1 MKITL
6 NGEIL
11 TASDIGELATATAN
25 SFRSELH
32 AALPAGLK
40 QIDIDLS
47 RTDFVDC
54 GGLGALVSL
63 RKKAGGPNGAIRIRV
78 LNPPPSVQR
87 MLNLMKLDQV
97 FPDGNEP
104 HIDGMGGA

>member
-6 NGEIL
+6 LGDTL
-11 TASDIGELATATAN
+11 TASDISELATATVN
-25 SFRSELH
+25 SFHSELG
-32 AALPAGLK
+32 AALPAGVK

-63 RKKAGGPNGAIRIRV
+63 RKKAGGPNGAVRIRV
-78 LNPPPSVQR
+78 LNPPPAVRR
-87 MLNLMKLDQV
+87 MFNLMKLDRM
-97 FPDGNEP
+97 FPNGVDGEV
-104 HIDGMGGA
+104 DAQGGA